1 MNRFFSKI
9 IVVHTD
15 MESQRN
21 RLMKRDH
28 LSESEARSRIEAQIP
43 SSKKCELATE
53 VINNSISMEATRI
66 QVKQTCCKLGLDVD
80 SSWRMHK
87 ILGALGMLLGAGY
100 AALLLGSG

>member
-43 SSKKCELATE
+43 SSKKCG
-53 VINNSISMEATRI
+53 IP
-66 QVKQTCCKLGLDVD
+66 
-80 SSWRMHK
+80 
-87 ILGALGMLLGAGY
+87 LL
-100 AALLLGSG
+100 